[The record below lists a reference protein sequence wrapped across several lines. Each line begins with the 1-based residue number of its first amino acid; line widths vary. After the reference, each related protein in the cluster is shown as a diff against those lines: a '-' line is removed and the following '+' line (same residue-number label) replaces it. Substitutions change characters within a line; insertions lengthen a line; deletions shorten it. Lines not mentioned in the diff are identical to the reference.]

1 MADDGK
7 FFDLEIITPDRVFWT
22 GKASMLELNTT
33 EGEVGIY
40 KRHIPMTM
48 IIEPGIVKIHEED
61 GIREA
66 AVHAGFIEILPD
78 RISMMAE
85 VAADLTVYTGG
96 DCLLT
101 DDKAPVEVLGMRVLD
116 ELIAGEL
123 DYYRENFSLQEI
135 LGMLG

>member
-48 IIEPGIVKIHEED
+48 IMN
-61 GIREA
+61 RA
-66 AVHAGFIEILPD
+66 L
-78 RISMMAE
+78 
-85 VAADLTVYTGG
+85 
-96 DCLLT
+96 
-101 DDKAPVEVLGMRVLD
+101 
-116 ELIAGEL
+116 
-123 DYYRENFSLQEI
+123 
-135 LGMLG
+135 

>member
-48 IIEPGIVKIHEED
+48 IIEPGIVKIHEERCGSGSSRACEPPRNPSGSD
-61 GIREA
+61 FHDSGGGR
-66 AVHAGFIEILPD
+66 
-78 RISMMAE
+78 MA
-85 VAADLTVYTGG
+85 
-96 DCLLT
+96 
-101 DDKAPVEVLGMRVLD
+101 DD
-116 ELIAGEL
+116 
-123 DYYRENFSLQEI
+123 
-135 LGMLG
+135 